1 MHRDAVTTP
10 LLQKTREFETWLTDP
25 ARRAALVIAHPAH
38 EIRVLHWLS
47 SVRPHVY
54 ILTQGSRSGAD
65 SARREASELLIMAQ
79 GATIAKTWGGAWDR
93 DLYDMLLDGKYET
106 LLHWADE
113 LTADF
118 IARAVDLVV
127 ADSWQHY
134 NVAHDITYA
143 LARLAVQ
150 RARHALGRDIT
161 LLTYP
166 VVPPTLA
173 PGAPLAP
180 AAANLRLPHAAVA
193 AKIAAL
199 GLIPG
204 IATET
209 ADINTAEGADAH
221 MYEAFHN
228 ALPLAQLLQMPR
240 QTPLYEVFGEDRVRA
255 GIYTDVV
262 RWPHLARACEALAQA
277 NSATAQAA

>member
-1 MHRDAVTTP
+1 MHKDAVTTP
-10 LLQKTREFETWLTDP
+10 LSLKGEDFEAWLTDP

-38 EIRVLHWLS
+38 EIRVLHWLM

-65 SARREASELLIMAQ
+65 SARREASELLITAQ
-79 GATIAKTWGGAWDR
+79 GAKIAKTWGGAWDR
-93 DLYDMLLDGKYET
+93 DLYDMLLDGQYDK
-106 LLHWADE
+106 LLKWADD

-118 IARAVDLVV
+118 IGHEVDLVV

-134 NVAHDITYA
+134 NVAHDITYT

-150 RARHALGRDIT
+150 RARDALGRDIT
-161 LLTYP
+161 LVTYP

-173 PGAPLAP
+173 PGAPLA
-180 AAANLRLPHAAVA
+180 AAVATLRLPSPSVA
-193 AKIAAL
+193 TKIGAL

-204 IATET
+204 IASE
-209 ADINTAEGADAH
+209 ASDINAAEGADAH

-228 ALPLAQLLQMPR
+228 ALPLEQLLQTPT
-240 QTPLYEVFGEDRVRA
+240 QTPLYEVFGEERVRA

-262 RWPHLARACEALAQA
+262 RWPHLLRACEALVQA
-277 NSATAQAA
+277 SSATAQAA

>member
-1 MHRDAVTTP
+1 MRKDAVIEP
-10 LLQKTREFETWLTDP
+10 LSPKAGDFETWLTDP

-47 SVRPHVY
+47 RVRPHVY

-65 SARREASELLIMAQ
+65 SARRQASELLIEAQ
-79 GATIAKTWGGAWDR
+79 GASIAKTWGGAWDR
-93 DLYDMLLDGKYET
+93 DLYDMLLDGRYEK
-106 LLHWADE
+106 LLQWADE

-118 IARAVDLVV
+118 ITRAVDLVV

-150 RARHALGRDIT
+150 SARRALGRDIT
-161 LLTYP
+161 LVTYP
-166 VVPPTLA
+166 VLPPALA
-173 PGAPLAP
+173 PGAPSASVI
-180 AAANLRLPHAAVA
+180 ANLRLPPAAID
-193 AKIAAL
+193 AKIAAM
-199 GLIPG
+199 GAIPG
-204 IATET
+204 IAAET
-209 ADINTAEGADAH
+209 SDINTAEGADAH
-221 MYEAFHN
+221 LYEAFYSV
-228 ALPLAQLLQMPR
+228 LPLQRLLRTPN

-262 RWPHLARACEALAQA
+262 RWPHLLRACEALVQAQG
-277 NSATAQAA
+277 ATAQAA

>member
-1 MHRDAVTTP
+1 MRKGAVTASTSLKP
-10 LLQKTREFETWLTDP
+10 GGFDAWLIDP

-47 SVRPHVY
+47 RVRPHVY

-65 SARREASELLIMAQ
+65 SARRQASELLITAQ
-79 GATIAKTWGGAWDR
+79 GATIAETWGGAWDR
-93 DLYDMLLDGKYET
+93 DLYDMLLDGQYAK
-106 LLHWADE
+106 LLQWADE

-118 IARAVDLVV
+118 VARAVDLVV

-150 RARHALGRDIT
+150 RARQALGRDIT
-161 LLTYP
+161 LVTYP
-166 VVPPTLA
+166 VVPSALA
-173 PGAPLAP
+173 PGAPSASTLATF
-180 AAANLRLPHAAVA
+180 RLSPEA
-193 AKIAAL
+193 IATKNATI
-199 GLIPG
+199 GSIPG
-204 IATET
+204 IATES
-209 ADINTAEGADAH
+209 AEINGAEGEHAH
-221 MYEAFHN
+221 VFETFHS
-228 ALPLAQLLQMPR
+228 ASPLASLLQTPR

-262 RWPHLARACEALAQA
+262 RWPHLLRACEVLVRADA
-277 NSATAQAA
+277 ATAQAA